1 MALRPSDTTSN
12 PATASPPLSKN
23 KTVPGAT
30 ALSSLLS
37 AQESSLRSLQSAFWP
52 AAAVAASRA
61 ESETE
66 PIPFDQTALDQ
77 KALPKN
83 FNGQQSDLHEPL
95 NSRASSFSGHLN
107 EVVRSLLLSTPSLD
121 RGSGSTP
128 IATAA
133 HQSKGVSSGLEGA
146 DEARRL
152 AHVGLAGLNPIDL
165 LPGAGSTP
173 APPAL
178 SRSPSGADLAS
189 GLESDPATIAGSRGR
204 PTPLAGDRGQ
214 GGGIDPTGDDEA
226 SAVLAAMS
234 SHLDLLE
241 TRLGRAISLI
251 DQAADRL
258 SEISP
263 RPGPIS
269 SRTFRGR
276 VGD

>member
-12 PATASPPLSKN
+12 PATPSPPLSGN

-37 AQESSLRSLQSAFWP
+37 AQEASLRSLQSAFWP

-61 ESETE
+61 ESEAE
-66 PIPFDQTALDQ
+66 PIRVDQVSLDQ
-77 KALPKN
+77 KAPPN
-83 FNGQQSDLHEPL
+83 DSNVRQSDLREPL
-95 NSRASSFSGHLN
+95 NSHASSFGGHLN
-107 EVVRSLLLSTPSLD
+107 AFVRGLLLSTPTLD
-121 RGSGSTP
+121 RESGSTP
-128 IATAA
+128 IATPA
-133 HQSKGVSSGLEGA
+133 HQSKGVLSGLEGV
-146 DEARRL
+146 DDARRL
-152 AHVGLAGLNPIDL
+152 AQVGLAGLNPTDL
-165 LPGAGSTP
+165 LPGAGSTS
-173 APPAL
+173 APPVS
-178 SRSPSGADLAS
+178 SRAPIGADLAS
-189 GLESDPATIAGSRGR
+189 SLGSDPPTIAGPRGMANAL
-204 PTPLAGDRGQ
+204 PGDPSQ
-214 GGGIDPTGDDEA
+214 GGETDPTEGGEA

-258 SEISP
+258 SEIGP
-263 RPGPIS
+263 RPRPIS